1 MNIKKVS
8 ELTGVSIRTL
18 HYYDEIDLL
27 CPNKND
33 NGYRDY
39 SDLDLDRLQ
48 HIMLYRKMNLSL
60 NKIKALLNNNV
71 NMIDVLTDQR
81 TRLEVQQQ
89 QIHSMITLIDQTIKS
104 KNEGKKMTPEEKF
117 KGINFNDNQ
126 FEQEARE
133 KYGDKAVDLSQKK
146 INQLSDDGK
155 NQLSQ
160 DWIDIFVTFNQLK
173 DKPIEDQTVLQHTE
187 KFYHFLNENFG
198 TYSRDAFYGLADMYI
213 IDERFTNNINQY
225 GEGLAKYMS
234 EAMKYYAMIN
244 S

>member
-18 HYYDEIDLL
+18 HYYDEIALL

-48 HIMLYRKMNLSL
+48 QIILYRKMNLSL
-60 NKIKALLNNNV
+60 NEIKALLNNNV

-81 TRLEVQQQ
+81 TRLQVQQQ
-89 QIHSMITLIDQTIKS
+89 HIHSMITLIDQTIKS
-104 KNEGKKMTPEEKF
+104 KKEGKKMTPEEKF

-126 FEQEARE
+126 YEQEARE
-133 KYGDKAVDLSQKK
+133 KYGDKSVDLSQKK
-146 INQLSDDGK
+146 INQLSDDSK
-155 NQLSQ
+155 DQLSQ
-160 DWIDIFVTFNQLK
+160 DWVDIFVTFNQLK
-173 DKPIEDQTVLQHTE
+173 DKPIEDKAVIQHTE
-187 KFYHFLNENFG
+187 KFYHFLNNNFG
-198 TYSRDAFYGLADMYI
+198 NYSFDAFYGLGDMYI
-213 IDERFTNNINQY
+213 IDDRFTNNINQY

-234 EAMKYYAMIN
+234 EAMKYYATIN